1 VEGCGTASLAH
12 IYLERSALASFR
24 TLCSLFALSAVLTLA
39 LASSVFAQLVP
50 TLSIDDVMVTEGD
63 SGTTNATFP

>member
-1 VEGCGTASLAH
+1 M
-12 IYLERSALASFR
+12 ASFR